1 MLKDLLLEIGCKIV
15 EAAKASPNSIR
26 QAIRKDRLDLL
37 AWAEAAAQRQNFF
50 FIQRS
55 LNYP

>member
-37 AWAEAAAQRQNFF
+37 A
-50 FIQRS
+50 
-55 LNYP
+55 